1 MTENSD
7 NIKAVQR
14 MQELIQQRIT
24 EPITLR
30 MLADA
35 AGYSPWHAARVFKD
49 QTGKNPFDYIR
60 ELRLS
65 RAAERLLDGDERVV
79 DVAFDFVFETH
90 EGFTRAFSKQFG
102 INPKRFQKEKPA
114 VNLFMPEI
122 IRDRYQKAMRGEIY
136 MNTNQNT
143 VFVQVI
149 DRPARKLI
157 LKRGKTAKDYFAYC
171 EEVGCDIYEELKSVK
186 EAIYEPMG
194 LWLPKVMQKPGTSEY
209 AMGVEVPANFMDE
222 IPEGYEMAELKPC
235 KMMIFQGQPYDDN
248 DFMQAISDIWSV
260 MKTYNPEIYGFQ
272 WADEDAPRF
281 QLEPQGYRGY
291 IEGRPVRE
299 LGQKK

>member
-1 MTENSD
+1 MAELEE
-7 NIKAVQR
+7 KHQAVER
-14 MQELIQQRIT
+14 MQELIEQCIT

-35 AGYSPWHAARVFKD
+35 SGYSPWHAARVFKE

-65 RAAERLLDGDERVV
+65 RAAERLLNGDEKII

-90 EGFTRAFSKQFG
+90 EGFTRAFSRQFG
-102 INPKRFQKEKPA
+102 VNPRKFQKEKPA
-114 VNLFMPEI
+114 VKLFMPEK
-122 IRDRYQKAMRGEIY
+122 IRDCYHKIKRGELT
-136 MNTNQNT
+136 MSTNQNT
-143 VFVQVI
+143 VFVQVV

-157 LKRGKTAKDYFAYC
+157 IKRGITAKDYFAYC
-171 EEVGCDIYEELKSVK
+171 EELGCDVFEELKSVK

-194 LWLPKVMQKPGTSEY
+194 LWLPKNMQKQGTSEY
-209 AMGVEVPANFMDE
+209 AMGVEVPVNFVGE
-222 IPEGYEMAELKPC
+222 VPQGYEIIELKPC

-248 DFMQAISDIWSV
+248 NFMQAISDIWSV

-272 WADEDAPRF
+272 WADNDAPRF

-299 LGQKK
+299 LNK